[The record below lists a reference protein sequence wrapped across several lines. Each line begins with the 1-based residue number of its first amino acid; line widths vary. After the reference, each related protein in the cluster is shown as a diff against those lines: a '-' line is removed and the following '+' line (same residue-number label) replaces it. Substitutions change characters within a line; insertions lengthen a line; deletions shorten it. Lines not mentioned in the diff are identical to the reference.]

1 MKITLELLGCIAIL
15 ASLLTMVKSTYWWI
29 RILDFPRVQVAIL
42 CTVILGLY
50 GWLYG
55 YELLTQKIFAGL
67 LVLAIVNELVHVYK
81 FTPFVR
87 VQALRSKIK
96 APKNSFGVMISN
108 VRMSNTRYDRFL
120 KVVRENDPDLLLINE
135 PNHRWANAISELDQR
150 YPYCIKE
157 PLENTYGM
165 MFYSKFK
172 LTHTEVRY
180 LVEEGI
186 PSFYML
192 VELPSGL
199 KFDLFTVHPQP
210 PHLNK
215 DTDTR
220 EAELLTVAKM
230 AKDSPY
236 ASIVIGDLNDVAWS
250 YTTNLFR
257 KISGLLDP
265 RIGRGF
271 FNTYNAF
278 VPFFRYSLDH
288 IFYDPAFRLIRIKRL
303 PFFGSDH
310 FPMFIRLNYEPL
322 EADEHE
328 VPEPNEEEQ
337 EDAEELLNKL
347 DVDVPTNIST
357 NINTNT
363 VTAQGNNTGQ
373 T

>member
-1 MKITLELLGCIAIL
+1 MKIALELLGCFAIL
-15 ASLLTMVKSTYWWI
+15 ASLLTLVKSTYWWI

-42 CTVILGLY
+42 GTLVLGLY
-50 GWLYG
+50 GWFIG
-55 YELLTQKIFAGL
+55 FELLTQKIFAGL
-67 LVLAIVNELVHVYK
+67 LVLAIMNELVHVYK
-81 FTPFVR
+81 FTPLVR

-96 APKNSFGVMISN
+96 APKNSFGIMISN
-108 VRMSNTRYDRFL
+108 VRMSNHRYDRFL
-120 KVVRENDPDLLLINE
+120 KIVKETDPELLLINE
-135 PNHRWANAISELDQR
+135 PNQRWADALAELDDR

-165 MFYSKFK
+165 MFFSKYK
-172 LTHTEVRY
+172 LSHTEVRY

-192 VELPSGL
+192 IELPSGK
-199 KFDLFTVHPQP
+199 KFDFFTVHPQP

-230 AKDSPY
+230 AKESPY
-236 ASIVIGDLNDVAWS
+236 ASIVAGDLNDVAWS

-288 IFYDPAFRLIRIKRL
+288 IFYDPAFRLIRMKRL
-303 PFFGSDH
+303 PAFGSDH
-310 FPMFIRLNYEPL
+310 FPIFIRLNYEPL

-328 VPEPNEEEQ
+328 VPIADAEEQ
-337 EDAEELLNKL
+337 EDAEELLDKL
-347 DVDVPTNIST
+347 DVTVPDTSAT
-357 NINTNT
+357 PLPTS
-363 VTAQGNNTGQ
+363 QSQ
-373 T
+373 ERS